1 MTIPV
6 DVYLEIGKTKT
17 FACAVDWPGWCR
29 SGSDEEA
36 ALEALLAY
44 GPRYAA
50 VLEGTGIEFEA
61 PRDASALRVVER
73 LEGNATTD
81 FGAPAIVRD
90 SDAGPV
96 DDAELARLVALLRA
110 YWQAFDATRNAAAGE
125 ERRKGPRGGGRD
137 LAKIEN
143 HVMEAEAGYLRSLGW
158 KMGKGEAQNRE
169 GELRR
174 TREAVLEALPVAA
187 RGELPTH
194 GPRGGTRW
202 PLRYFVRRTGWHVL
216 DHVWEIE
223 DRVNH

>member
-1 MTIPV
+1 M
-6 DVYLEIGKTKT
+6 DVYLEIGEKKT

-29 SGSDEEA
+29 SGGDEEA

-44 GPRYAA
+44 GPRYAS
-50 VLEGTGIEFEA
+50 LLDGTGIEFEA
-61 PRDASALRVVER
+61 PRDVSDLRVVER

-90 SDAGPV
+90 SDAEPV
-96 DDAELARLVALLRA
+96 DDAELARMGALLQA
-110 YWQAFDATRNAAAGE
+110 YWRAFDTTRRDAAGKE
-125 ERRKGPRGGGRD
+125 LRKGPRGGGRE
-137 LAKIEN
+137 LEKIEN

-158 KMGKGEAQNRE
+158 KMGKGEAPDRE

-187 RGELPTH
+187 RGELPAR

-202 PLRYFVRRTGWHVL
+202 PLRYFVRRAGWHVL
-216 DHVWEIE
+216 DHVWEIK
-223 DRVNH
+223 DRVKH